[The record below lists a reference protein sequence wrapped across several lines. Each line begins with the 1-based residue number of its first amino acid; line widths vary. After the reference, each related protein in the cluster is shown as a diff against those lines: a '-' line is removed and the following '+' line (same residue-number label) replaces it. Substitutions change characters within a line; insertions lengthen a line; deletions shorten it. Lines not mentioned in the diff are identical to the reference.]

1 MSTSLNFEH
10 AHVIVFQK
18 LAQAMLLPKGA
29 SGNIRTEAAWALR
42 GFFPCRSL
50 LAVWKKKINWI
61 MKQSIYKH
69 PSDKSHKVTSK
80 VLVHLFICFSCTF
93 ICMTLC
99 LEDCP
104 WQRNSRVLAWINM
117 SKCSS
122 DVHATS
128 VLLPSFAR
136 FSVLAIHLEQ
146 TKYKMNLRVL
156 FACFFVCLFFVCLFK

>member
-10 AHVIVFQK
+10 VHVVVFQK
-18 LAQAMLLPKGA
+18 LAQATLLPKGA
-29 SGNIRTEAAWALR
+29 SGNIRTEAAWPFSGCFL
-42 GFFPCRSL
+42 CRSL

-69 PSDKSHKVTSK
+69 QSDKSHKVTSK

-122 DVHATS
+122 DVHAAS

-136 FSVLAIHLEQ
+136 FSVLAIRLEQ

-156 FACFFVCLFFVCLFK
+156 FACFFVCLFK